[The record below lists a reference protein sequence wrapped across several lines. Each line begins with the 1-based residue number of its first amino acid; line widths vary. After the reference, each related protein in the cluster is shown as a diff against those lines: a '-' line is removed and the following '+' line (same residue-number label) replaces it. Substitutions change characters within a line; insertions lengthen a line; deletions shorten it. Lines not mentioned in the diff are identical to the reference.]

1 MSINFTECSGVSC
14 KEYKRYLEVVK
25 YGDVDDIREMC
36 NVIGKISNN
45 ASRLMNDLYNR
56 LIDILGDVGSIFNII
71 ATYGAKRDLYM
82 YFGSNRIPYE
92 VVKYLRLAVVMNYKL
107 IYCRYS
113 NDVEMYVRVS
123 ELSKSDVGGYFSK
136 FKNIGDCSESSEVYE
151 LRLKEEELREKFLI
165 YLIGGDYLKAYY
177 MIDND

>member
-14 KEYKRYLEVVK
+14 KEYNQFLEVVR

-45 ASRLMNDLYNR
+45 ANRLMEDLYNR
-56 LIDILGDVGSIFNII
+56 LIDILGDVGSLFNII
-71 ATYGAKRDLYM
+71 ATDEAKRDLYL
-82 YFGSNRIPYE
+82 YFGSSHIPYE
-92 VVKYLRLAVVMNYKL
+92 VVKYLRLAVVMNYRL

-123 ELSKSDVGGYFSK
+123 ELSRSDVGGYFSK
-136 FKNIGDCSESSEVYE
+136 FKDISDCSESSELYE
-151 LRLKEEELREKFLI
+151 LRLREEELREKFLI
-165 YLIGGDYLKAYY
+165 YLIGRDYLKAYY
-177 MIDND
+177 MVDNK